1 MNDNQTTRKGLVIHG
16 ISIGVTAFLSVVGCI
31 IMGVV
36 PKHPAG
42 RCATPVMWND
52 YNSSLVV
59 FLHFLR
65 RC

>member
-16 ISIGVTAFLSVVGCI
+16 ISIGVTAFLSVVGRI

-42 RCATPVMWND
+42 RCATQVM
-52 YNSSLVV
+52 
-59 FLHFLR
+59 
-65 RC
+65 